1 MGLAGARACGSRG
14 AVLRR
19 NEQTRFSSESDDEVG
34 GSKKRDPRERS
45 EQSNT
50 EGGWLPHAIGGT
62 ARQSVRVV
70 HAVQHVG
77 VLLLHGSA
85 PDLQGRRDLT
95 LLNA

>member
-1 MGLAGARACGSRG
+1 MGLAGARAPGSRAA

-19 NEQTRFSSESDDEVG
+19 SEHTALFVCERRRSRRAP
-34 GSKKRDPRERS
+34 KRDPRERS
-45 EQSNT
+45 EQSNS

-77 VLLLHGSA
+77 VLLLHGPA
-85 PDLQGRRDLT
+85 PDL
-95 LLNA
+95 